1 MTVKIEL
8 YKGGVYVSEIVDSVR
23 VDEGYYKWAIHYNTI
38 PGTDYQIKITSTS
51 VAGITDISDGYFEIT
66 RGVLTVVSPNGGE
79 KWARGTTQ
87 VITWDSYGYVGDYVK
102 IDLLHD
108 DVQVYQ
114 ISASTV
120 NSGSLSA
127 IIPKETPIGTNY
139 EIRITSTSDLQI
151 SDTSDSDFT
160 IT

>member
-1 MTVKIEL
+1 M
-8 YKGGVYVSEIVDSVR
+8 
-23 VDEGYYKWAIHYNTI
+23 
-38 PGTDYQIKITSTS
+38 
-51 VAGITDISDGYFEIT
+51 
-66 RGVLTVVSPNGGE
+66 
-79 KWARGTTQ
+79 
-87 VITWDSYGYVGDYVK
+87 ITWDSYGYVGDYVK

-139 EIRITSTSDLQI
+139 EIRITSISDLQI